1 MIDTDNTLM
10 VSDFLQAISRDCVV
24 PGMSVVVAFEG
35 SLRSYS
41 ITGIE
46 KNANYIIL
54 NVSDAEC
61 GKIEQWEPVDLLA
74 Y

>member
-35 SLRSYS
+35 SPKLLYYRHR
-41 ITGIE
+41 
-46 KNANYIIL
+46 K
-54 NVSDAEC
+54 EC
-61 GKIEQWEPVDLLA
+61 
-74 Y
+74 